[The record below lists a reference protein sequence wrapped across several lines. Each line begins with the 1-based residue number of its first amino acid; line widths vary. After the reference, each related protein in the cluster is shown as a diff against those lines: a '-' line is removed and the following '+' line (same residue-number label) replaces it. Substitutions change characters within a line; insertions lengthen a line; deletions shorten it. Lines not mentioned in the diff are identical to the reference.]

1 MALHL
6 FDICFF
12 IHFRGD
18 LKFRI
23 SDTLV
28 PKGFQE
34 EGFRDPFSSDFKV
47 SGEMRRKAL
56 GYVEVMEYKVRVCF
70 IFWFKLMSPLQSSN
84 NEVLLMVCC
93 DKCRQDVPVGFWK
106 VLETEEWTWL
116 DYSETWIQHPRTYI
130 YCLRCLRKRTDVAH
144 SGG

>member
-1 MALHL
+1 MSKLVNRRVAVL
-6 FDICFF
+6 FVTMMLRLSPRSKESVSVMYICQREFLC
-12 IHFRGD
+12 G
-18 LKFRI
+18 
-23 SDTLV
+23 
-28 PKGFQE
+28 
-34 EGFRDPFSSDFKV
+34 
-47 SGEMRRKAL
+47 RR
-56 GYVEVMEYKVRVCF
+56 F
-70 IFWFKLMSPLQSSN
+70 TFWFKSVSPLQSSN
-84 NEVLLMVCC
+84 NQVLFMVRC